1 MEDVRQI
8 TLFYV
13 MLLLYQFILL
23 WVTSTALCFYRKD
36 SAEKPDIGVPT
47 RCVRL
52 HMTSSKFLASKQHQ
66 SQIAAARSLPPSQR
80 LSGASTKL
88 KV

>member
-1 MEDVRQI
+1 MGGAKVVACESSERSSARLMEDVRQI

-47 RCVRL
+47 RCE
-52 HMTSSKFLASKQHQ
+52 TSHDQL
-66 SQIAAARSLPPSQR
+66 
-80 LSGASTKL
+80 
-88 KV
+88 